1 VSLDRFE
8 LLELRREGS
17 VQTYHAREIST
28 ARPVQ
33 VHLFIGG
40 NGGENARLLELIG
53 QLPESE
59 RRRVL
64 DRGESQGFPYIVTDR
79 LAGYVDFRE
88 WVTTN
93 SKLSAASASSRT
105 PSIDQQFFN
114 LFDSAP
120 QSFPVPA
127 AVTASPPEFFVATQ
141 PVVTQPMIPGPAY
154 RPVDEPSLLGAS
166 IEIEAVQPRRGFF
179 PTAAKSLLWL
189 VLGVFAA
196 LAFLAGLAAFLAF
209 RPH

>member
-8 LLELRREGS
+8 LLELRRDGS

-33 VHLFIGG
+33 VHLFTGG
-40 NGGENARLLELIG
+40 TGESAELLRMVPK
-53 QLPESE
+53 LPESE

-64 DRGESQGFPYIVTDR
+64 DRGESQGLPYIVTDR

-88 WVTTN
+88 WVTVN
-93 SKLSAASASSRT
+93 SRPSSGTVAPRSPVRPPT
-105 PSIDQQFFN
+105 VDEQFFQ

-120 QSFPVPA
+120 PAFPA
-127 AVTASPPEFFVATQ
+127 APAKGLTSTITMTTPTADPVQLEQ
-141 PVVTQPMIPGPAY
+141 PIA
-154 RPVDEPSLLGAS
+154 PSLLSGS
-166 IEIEAVQPRRGFF
+166 IEIEALQPRRGFL

-189 VLGVFAA
+189 VLGVLTA
-196 LAFLAGLAAFLAF
+196 LAFLAGLAAFFAF
-209 RPH
+209 RPR

>member
-1 VSLDRFE
+1 MSLDRFE

-17 VQTYHAREIST
+17 VQTYHAREVST

-33 VHLFIGG
+33 VHLFTGG
-40 NGGENARLLELIG
+40 SMGESAELLSLIP

-64 DRGESQGFPYIVTDR
+64 DRGESQGLPYIVTDR

-88 WVTTN
+88 WVTAN
-93 SKLSAASASSRT
+93 SRPSAT
-105 PSIDQQFFN
+105 PSPAREPTVDEQFFE

-120 QSFPVPA
+120 PA
-127 AVTASPPEFFVATQ
+127 FSSPAVSAAAAPAPALTMAAPQ
-141 PVVTQPMIPGPAY
+141 PVS
-154 RPVDEPSLLGAS
+154 RPFVRDEPSLLSAS
-166 IEIEAVQPRRGFF
+166 IEIEAVQPRRRFL

-189 VLGVFAA
+189 VLGILTA
-196 LAFLAGLAAFLAF
+196 LAFLAGIAAFFAF

>member
-1 VSLDRFE
+1 MSLDRFE

-33 VHLFIGG
+33 VHLFTGA
-40 NGGENARLLELIG
+40 GESADLLRMVPN
-53 QLPESE
+53 LPDSE

-64 DRGESQGFPYIVTDR
+64 DRGESQGVPYIVTDR

-88 WVTTN
+88 WVTAN
-93 SKLSAASASSRT
+93 SK
-105 PSIDQQFFN
+105 PSPEAGAPPSPARDSTVDEQFFQ

-120 QSFPVPA
+120 PAFSPSAAGPVLT
-127 AVTASPPEFFVATQ
+127 AVAPQ
-141 PVVTQPMIPGPAY
+141 PVSRGVDL
-154 RPVDEPSLLGAS
+154 RPVERDEPSLLNAS
-166 IEIEAVQPRRGFF
+166 IEIEAVQPRRGFL

-189 VLGVFAA
+189 VLGILTA
-196 LAFLAGLAAFLAF
+196 LAFLAGLAAFFAF
-209 RPH
+209 RPQH

>member
-8 LLELRREGS
+8 LLELRREGI
-17 VQTYHAREIST
+17 VKTYHAREIAT

-33 VHLFIGG
+33 VHLFTGP
-40 NGGENARLLELIG
+40 NASETAQLLELVPH
-53 QLPESE
+53 LSDAE

-64 DRGESQGFPYIVTDR
+64 DRGESQGLPYIVTDR

-88 WVTTN
+88 WITVN
-93 SKLSAASASSRT
+93 SRPAAERAPAPT
-105 PSIDQQFFN
+105 PSRSIDEEFFS

-120 QSFPVPA
+120 PVA
-127 AVTASPPEFFVATQ
+127 AVAQPAPAPQSPDRQVEQ
-141 PVVTQPMIPGPAY
+141 
-154 RPVDEPSLLGAS
+154 REEPSLMGAS
-166 IEIEAVQPRRGFF
+166 LEIEAVRPRRGFL

-189 VLGVFAA
+189 VLGVLTA
-196 LAFLAGLAAFLAF
+196 LALLAGIAAFFAF

>member
-8 LLELRREGS
+8 LLELRRDGS

-33 VHLFIGG
+33 VHLFTGDSA
-40 NGGENARLLELIG
+40 ELLRMVPK
-53 QLPESE
+53 LPESE
-59 RRRVL
+59 RRRIL
-64 DRGESQGFPYIVTDR
+64 DRGESQGLPYIVTDR

-88 WVTTN
+88 WVTVN
-93 SKLSAASASSRT
+93 SRPLSGTGAPRSPARAPT
-105 PSIDQQFFN
+105 VDEQFFQ

-120 QSFPVPA
+120 PAFPA
-127 AVTASPPEFFVATQ
+127 APAKGLTSTITMTTPTADPVQLEQ
-141 PVVTQPMIPGPAY
+141 PLA
-154 RPVDEPSLLGAS
+154 PSLLSGS
-166 IEIEAVQPRRGFF
+166 IEIEALQPRRRFL

-189 VLGVFAA
+189 VLGVLTA
-196 LAFLAGLAAFLAF
+196 LAFLAGLAAFFAF